1 MKKLLLMKSIL
12 LLFALIA
19 GSSSAWAT
27 NETITIT
34 CSDVS
39 STTSYSTDEKT
50 FTNSGIEFGY
60 KNVMINNSNG
70 TPNGWAKHQVMQC
83 KANGEIYNTEAISGL
98 KSIRVYLVVNTSAFT
113 VYSGTSKAPETN
125 SVSRPTTAT
134 GTQSVTYTGYA
145 SKKEVPNQSTTA
157 NYYDFDFS
165 GNATAPTYFRIKVGS
180 NTIYIHKI
188 EITYTSSAL
197 PSAGLEFA
205 VPSFKVSKDLNE
217 FPTPTLTNPHDVTV
231 EYSSSN
237 EDVALVDENTGY
249 VALCGEAGTTTITAT
264 FAGNSTYAAGTA
276 TYTITTYDPA
286 ANDGSEGKP
295 YSVAE
300 ALTNIAALADNGT
313 IQSVYVKG
321 KVHEVVSFND
331 NYKSITYYI
340 EDLADNTK
348 TLYVYGG
355 KGVGNADFS
364 AETDLT
370 VGDEVMIFGTLQ
382 KYVKNSTTTPEFTSN
397 NYIAQ
402 YKHGT
407 EPEVKSLQ
415 VNAAAYRT
423 YVASANLVVP
433 TGVKAFIATSSSAD
447 ELTLTSVPKIKEGT
461 PVILNATEGY
471 YSFEITDET
480 VTYPNANL
488 LKISDGTITNGV
500 YVLAKKGDDVK
511 FYKWAGGALS
521 PGKVYVEAPSSSAR
535 EYLDFVFDNEAT
547 AIETVKTN
555 KVDGQY
561 YNLAG
566 QRVANP
572 TKGLYIVN
580 GNKVIIK

>member
-1 MKKLLLMKSIL
+1 MKSIL

-19 GSSSAWAT
+19 GSSSVWA
-27 NETITIT
+27 ETTLT
-34 CSDVS
+34 ENFS
-39 STTSYSTDEKT
+39 SSNATSNQYDCAS
-50 FTNSGIEFGY
+50 
-60 KNVMINNSNG
+60 
-70 TPNGWAKHQVMQC
+70 
-83 KANGEIYNTEAISGL
+83 AISTAANRTDWDYAWTPSG
-98 KSIRVYLVVNTSAFT
+98 
-113 VYSGTSKAPETN
+113 SGTVFKNGIKLGARS
-125 SVSRPTTAT
+125 AT
-134 GTQSVTYTGYA
+134 GTVTNTTILNGIATGTSITIKVYAARWSSDTGSLVVTYN
-145 SKKEVPNQSTTA
+145 SKSETKAPANSAITSTSNT
-157 NYYDFDFS
+157 YSSDDFS
-165 GNATAPTYFRIKVGS
+165 SSTDFTITKVEDVTS
-180 NTIYIHKI
+180 FSIA
-188 EITYTSSAL
+188 SSAKRILIDKVEVVYNEASL
-197 PSAGLEFA
+197 PSAGLAFP
-205 VPSFKVSKDLNE
+205 VPSFKVSKDLND
-217 FPTPTLTNPHDVTV
+217 FPTPTLTNPNGVTV

-264 FAGNSTYAAGTA
+264 FTGNSSYAAGTA

-286 ANDGSEGKP
+286 ANDGSEAKP
-295 YSVAE
+295 YTVTE
-300 ALTNIAALADNGT
+300 ALALIDALADNGST
-313 IQSVYVKG
+313 SAVYVKG
-321 KVHEVVSFND
+321 KVKNVEEFNSTY
-331 NYKSITYYI
+331 NSLYYYI
-340 EDLADNTK
+340 EDLDDDTK
-348 TLYVYGG
+348 SLYVYSG
-355 KGVGNADFS
+355 KNLGNTNFTATS
-364 AETDLT
+364 DLT
-370 VGDEVMIFGTLQ
+370 VGDELTIYGSLK
-382 KYVKNSTTTPEFTSN
+382 KYVKNSTTTPEINQN
-397 NYIAQ
+397 NFITQ

-488 LKISDGTITNGV
+488 LKISDGTVTNGV

-580 GNKVIIK
+580 GNKVIITLLSKEILP

>member
-19 GSSSAWAT
+19 GSSSVWADDSY
-27 NETITIT
+27 TITFSNSANSASSI
-34 CSDVS
+34 S
-39 STTSYSTDEKT
+39 STTGANTTIASASRGYVTSQPYTV
-50 FTNSGIEFGY
+50 NSGNCYYGGPSE
-60 KNVMINNSNG
+60 
-70 TPNGWAKHQVMQC
+70 AE
-83 KANGEIYNTEAISGL
+83 KA
-98 KSIRVYLVVNTSAFT
+98 SIRVGKSGNNASLTITLSNSGQVKASSIVVNCYKMTGNKNSSATLSVNGMTAQSAPASAGDLTFTYTNATDITSITLA
-113 VYSGTSKAPETN
+113 
-125 SVSRPTTAT
+125 
-134 GTQSVTYTGYA
+134 SVTAVFVKSITVNV
-145 SKKEVPNQSTTA
+145 SSSTKKAA
-157 NYYDFDFS
+157 NLS
-165 GNATAPTYFRIKVGS
+165 
-180 NTIYIHKI
+180 
-188 EITYTSSAL
+188 
-197 PSAGLEFA
+197 FA
-205 VPSFKVSKDLNE
+205 VPSYKVAPYTV
-217 FPTPTLTNPHDVTV
+217 FTQAVTNPNALDVSYESDDTDIA
-231 EYSSSN
+231 Y
-237 EDVALVDENTGY
+237 VDPSTGEI
-249 VALCGEAGTTTITAT
+249 LTGDKIGTATITASSEAT
-264 FAGNSTYAAGTA
+264 SEYDAGSA

-286 ANDGSEGKP
+286 ENDGSEAKP
-295 YSVAE
+295 YTVTE
-300 ALTNIAALADNGT
+300 ALALIDALADNGST
-313 IQSVYVKG
+313 SAVYVKG
-321 KVHEVVSFND
+321 KVKNVEEFNST
-331 NYKSITYYI
+331 YKSLYYYI
-340 EDLADNTK
+340 EDLDDDTK
-348 TLYVYGG
+348 SLYVYSG
-355 KGVGNADFS
+355 KNLGNTNFTATS
-364 AETDLT
+364 DLT
-370 VGDEVMIFGTLQ
+370 VGDELTIYGSLK
-382 KYVKNSTTTPEFTSN
+382 KYVKNSTTTPEINQN
-397 NYIAQ
+397 NFITQ

>member
-1 MKKLLLMKSIL
+1 MKKLLLKSVL
-12 LLFALIA
+12 LLCALIV
-19 GSSSAWAT
+19 GSSSVWADDSY
-27 NETITIT
+27 TITFSNSANSASSI
-34 CSDVS
+34 S
-39 STTSYSTDEKT
+39 STTGANTTIASASRGYVTSQPYTV
-50 FTNSGIEFGY
+50 NSGNCYYGGPSDAE
-60 KNVMINNSNG
+60 
-70 TPNGWAKHQVMQC
+70 
-83 KANGEIYNTEAISGL
+83 KA
-98 KSIRVYLVVNTSAFT
+98 SIRVGKSGNNASLTIALSNSGQVKASSIVVNCYKMTGNKNSSATLSVNGMTAQSAPASAGDLTFTYTNATDITSITLA
-113 VYSGTSKAPETN
+113 
-125 SVSRPTTAT
+125 
-134 GTQSVTYTGYA
+134 SVTAVFINSITVNISASTKKTADLSFDIPSYKVAPYTA
-145 SKKEVPNQSTTA
+145 ITQTVNNPNGLS
-157 NYYDFDFS
+157 
-165 GNATAPTYFRIKVGS
+165 
-180 NTIYIHKI
+180 
-188 EITYTSSAL
+188 ITYKS
-197 PSAGLEFA
+197 
-205 VPSFKVSKDLNE
+205 D
-217 FPTPTLTNPHDVTV
+217 D
-231 EYSSSN
+231 
-237 EDVALVDENTGY
+237 EDIAYVDQYGEVITGDKI
-249 VALCGEAGTTTITAT
+249 GTATITASSEAT
-264 FAGNSTYAAGTA
+264 SEYDAGSA

-295 YSVAE
+295 YTVAE
-300 ALTNIAALADNGT
+300 ALTKIAALADNGT

-321 KVHEVVSFND
+321 KVNEVVKYND
-331 NYKSITYYI
+331 SYKSINYYI
-340 EDLADNTK
+340 EDLDDDTK
-348 TLYVYGG
+348 TLYVYSG
-355 KGVGNADFS
+355 KGVGNVNFT

-407 EPEVKSLQ
+407 DPEVKSLQ
-415 VNAAAYRT
+415 VNAAEYRT

-471 YSFEITDET
+471 YSFEIADET

-488 LKISDGTITNGV
+488 LKISDGTVTNGV

-555 KVDGQY
+555 KIDGQY

-566 QRVANP
+566 QCVANP

>member
-19 GSSSAWAT
+19 GSSSVWADDSY
-27 NETITIT
+27 TITFGNNASSNTPLATTTNASTVISSGANYVTTKPFTSISGKAYYGDNKTTIRLGKSGNSASVTIALSDAGKVKATSIVVNCYKFNDSNKGTLAVNGMTAQNVPISSANNLTFTFATATDIENIVLATTKATFIYSIT
-34 CSDVS
+34 VNISS
-39 STTSYSTDEKT
+39 STKKSADLSFDIPSYKLAPYTA
-50 FTNSGIEFGY
+50 FTQT
-60 KNVMINNSNG
+60 VNN
-70 TPNGWAKHQVMQC
+70 PNG
-83 KANGEIYNTEAISGL
+83 L
-98 KSIRVYLVVNTSAFT
+98 
-113 VYSGTSKAPETN
+113 
-125 SVSRPTTAT
+125 
-134 GTQSVTYTGYA
+134 SVTYESDDEDIAYVDQNGEVITGD
-145 SKKEVPNQSTTA
+145 KIGTA
-157 NYYDFDFS
+157 
-165 GNATAPTYFRIKVGS
+165 
-180 NTIYIHKI
+180 
-188 EITYTSSAL
+188 
-197 PSAGLEFA
+197 
-205 VPSFKVSKDLNE
+205 
-217 FPTPTLTNPHDVTV
+217 
-231 EYSSSN
+231 
-237 EDVALVDENTGY
+237 
-249 VALCGEAGTTTITAT
+249 TITASSAET
-264 FAGNSTYAAGTA
+264 SEYDAGSAI
-276 TYTITTYDPA
+276 YTITTYDPA
-286 ANDGSEGKP
+286 ENDGSEAKP
-295 YSVAE
+295 YTVTE
-300 ALTNIAALADNGT
+300 ALALIDALADNGST
-313 IQSVYVKG
+313 SAVYVKG
-321 KVHEVVSFND
+321 KVKNVEEFNST
-331 NYKSITYYI
+331 YKSLYYYI
-340 EDLADNTK
+340 EDLDDDTK
-348 TLYVYGG
+348 SLYVYSG
-355 KGVGNADFS
+355 KNLGNTNFTATS
-364 AETDLT
+364 DLT
-370 VGDEVMIFGTLQ
+370 VGDELTIYGSLK
-382 KYVKNSTTTPEFTSN
+382 KYVKNSTTTPEINQN
-397 NYIAQ
+397 NFITQ